1 MRYQIQLYNPR
12 PLNVII
18 RALVGLG
25 FLIDQS
31 RRFDAGDYE
40 VAELAGLAVK
50 RPNVLAQA
58 GVNQRKG
65 NDDPLG
71 LSAAHRVVADGD
83 GSLGVDRPADRGQHI
98 HPGIA
103 QGGG

>member
-1 MRYQIQLYNPR
+1 MRHQVQLHDPS
-12 PLNVII
+12 PLDVVI

-83 GSLGVDRPADRGQHI
+83 GSLGADRPADRGQHI